1 MQSAFLARS
10 RAFPSTGRSIPARM
24 AMIATTMRSSI
35 RVKILAFILDA
46 GTEDSDSK
54 KERGNIGI
62 EERRSKA
69 EWD

>member
-1 MQSAFLARS
+1 
-10 RAFPSTGRSIPARM
+10 M

-62 EERRSKA
+62 EKEEARQSGIDAAGMKLLFHKSSL
-69 EWD
+69 